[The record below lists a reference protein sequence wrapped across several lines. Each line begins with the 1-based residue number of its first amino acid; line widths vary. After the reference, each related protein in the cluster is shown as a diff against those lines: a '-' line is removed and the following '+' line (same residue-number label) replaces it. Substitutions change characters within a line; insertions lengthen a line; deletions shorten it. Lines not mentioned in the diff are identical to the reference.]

1 MLNETRAILAVIY
14 REYFASDEEKERI
27 KKEEKEFFEKENSKN
42 SLGNVLNKEKTKVV
56 IEETK

>member
-1 MLNETRAILAVIY
+1 M
-14 REYFASDEEKERI
+14 KKRI

-42 SLGNVLNKEKTKVV
+42 SLENILNKEKTKVV